1 MSNINTEDI
10 DCDQK
15 NTTMLKA
22 LTWALYNYLKTRI
35 SSVFLFWLSR
45 QGLTM
50 MPRLVLNLWKSSCLR
65 LPRERFIVAHN
76 NVVLFFRCKFYKK
89 YDVWI
94 PNTMH
99 TNSLL
104 HGSPPFLTYIFF
116 LFFFFWLLK
125 TITSTSH

>member
-1 MSNINTEDI
+1 MSTINTEDI

-65 LPRERFIVAHN
+65 LPSERFIVVHN
-76 NVVLFFRCKFYKK
+76 NVVLFFRCKCYKK

-99 TNSLL
+99 TNCLL

-116 LFFFFWLLK
+116 LFFFFWLLT
-125 TITSTSH
+125 TITATSH